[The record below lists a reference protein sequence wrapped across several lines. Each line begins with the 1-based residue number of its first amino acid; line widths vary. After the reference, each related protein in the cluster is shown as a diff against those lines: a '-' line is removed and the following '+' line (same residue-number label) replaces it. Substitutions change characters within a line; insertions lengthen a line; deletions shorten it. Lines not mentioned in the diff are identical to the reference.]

1 VKLLLVR
8 HGIAVEAGTAGL
20 ADEAR
25 PLTREGSRR
34 FEEAA
39 KGLARVCPAPDVL
52 LTSPLLRAKQ
62 TAEIAAAAW
71 GKLPV
76 RAEPSLASGDF
87 EDFMKALAA
96 LGDAELVAAFGH
108 EPTLSGWLARL
119 LGSRAGERFAFKK
132 GGAALLELRKRHTE
146 GTLLYAAPPRLLR
159 ALGGAEVEE

>member
-1 VKLLLVR
+1 MKLLLVR
-8 HGIAVEAGTAGL
+8 HASAVEAGTPGI

-25 PLTREGSRR
+25 PLTPEGIRR

-39 KGLARVCPAPDVL
+39 RGLARVCPAPDVL
-52 LTSPLLRAKQ
+52 LTSPLLRARQ

-71 GKLPV
+71 GGPPV
-76 RAEPSLASGDF
+76 RLEPSLASGDF
-87 EDFMKALAA
+87 DAFAQALAG

-132 GGAALLELRKRHTE
+132 GGAALLELRKRHPE
-146 GTLLYAAPPRLLR
+146 GTLLFAAPPRVLR
-159 ALGGAEVEE
+159 ALGGAEEEE